1 MQFMYPNFSGFAAI
15 FRFHHS
21 HHSGVLLKLMPG
33 DPIKLESLI
42 FAAWLMFLAMAGFH
56 PQALAQQVGVK
67 DSEPRSVADEFFANG
82 ILHIL
87 KIEIPEAET
96 QSLMRNPRVYVN
108 ATLREGAT
116 VYSNILIRL
125 KGGYGSFRNLPDK
138 AGFTIKLEAKNVAF
152 HGLSKF
158 HLNNAV
164 QDGTYLSEWICS
176 QMFREA
182 GVPAARAAHAVV
194 ELNGRRLGL
203 YVVLESVDQELL
215 SRYSKN
221 TRGNIYGQGPNAD
234 ITESLERMGGN
245 ENNDGQD
252 LKALAA
258 ACQESDVERL
268 RIQLPQVLD
277 LDRFLSFMAME
288 TMLGHWDGYTFNVK
302 NYMVYHN
309 LDADKMVFIPHDLDQ
324 ILRSTDEPIVPRA
337 RGAVSRAI
345 LKVPEFR
352 ERYRNRF
359 EELFAKVFVAPV
371 LAQRIDDRAAMLAT
385 QLESAAPSLAGDF
398 VNHAGSL
405 KSRLLDRARSLDAQL
420 KFPETPA
427 LKFVADAASLT
438 GWRIA
443 NTQEGAK
450 AAQVQEA
457 SGKKTLW
464 IAAER
469 STTASWRMKLV
480 LAPGRYVFE
489 GMARTAGVKPAP
501 NNDRGEGAGL
511 RISGRS
517 RTAKLM
523 GDTPWTK
530 MLFEFEVAEAGAEI
544 ELVCELRAIQGEVW
558 FDEASLRLLRR

>member
-1 MQFMYPNFSGFAAI
+1 
-15 FRFHHS
+15 
-21 HHSGVLLKLMPG
+21 
-33 DPIKLESLI
+33 
-42 FAAWLMFLAMAGFH
+42 
-56 PQALAQQVGVK
+56 
-67 DSEPRSVADEFFANG
+67 
-82 ILHIL
+82 
-87 KIEIPEAET
+87 
-96 QSLMRNPRVYVN
+96 
-108 ATLREGAT
+108 
-116 VYSNILIRL
+116 
-125 KGGYGSFRNLPDK
+125 
-138 AGFTIKLEAKNVAF
+138 
-152 HGLSKF
+152 
-158 HLNNAV
+158 
-164 QDGTYLSEWICS
+164 
-176 QMFREA
+176 
-182 GVPAARAAHAVV
+182 
-194 ELNGRRLGL
+194 
-203 YVVLESVDQELL
+203 
-215 SRYSKN
+215 
-221 TRGNIYGQGPNAD
+221 
-234 ITESLERMGGN
+234 
-245 ENNDGQD
+245 
-252 LKALAA
+252 
-258 ACQESDVERL
+258 
-268 RIQLPQVLD
+268 
-277 LDRFLSFMAME
+277 
-288 TMLGHWDGYTFNVK
+288 
-302 NYMVYHN
+302 
-309 LDADKMVFIPHDLDQ
+309 
-324 ILRSTDEPIVPRA
+324 
-337 RGAVSRAI
+337 
-345 LKVPEFR
+345 VPEFR